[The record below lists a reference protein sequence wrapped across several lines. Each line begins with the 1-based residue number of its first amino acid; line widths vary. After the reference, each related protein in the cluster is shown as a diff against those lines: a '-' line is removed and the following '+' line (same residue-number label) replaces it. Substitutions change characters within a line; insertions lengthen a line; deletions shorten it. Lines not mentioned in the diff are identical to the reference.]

1 MNHPQD
7 VVLQPIVSEKSY
19 DRMGEKIYQF
29 KVAKSANKHEIK
41 NAVEALFKVRVIDV
55 RTLNVRPK
63 AKRRG
68 VHRGFTAGWKKAIV
82 TLNPA
87 DSIAFFEGIA

>member
-7 VVLQPIVSEKSY
+7 VILQPIVSEKSY

-29 KVAKSANKHEIK
+29 KVAKTANKHQIK
-41 NAVEALFKVRVIDV
+41 DAVELLFKVRVTNV

-82 TLNPA
+82 TLNQE
-87 DSIAFFEGIA
+87 DSITFFEGIA

>member
-1 MNHPQD
+1 MSHPQD
-7 VVLQPIVSEKSY
+7 IILQPIVSEKSY
-19 DRMGEKIYQF
+19 GRMTEKIYQF
-29 KVAKSANKHEIK
+29 KVAKSANKHQIK
-41 NAVEALFKVRVIDV
+41 EAVEALFKVRVTAV

-68 VHRGFTAGWKKAIV
+68 VFKGFTPAWKKAIV
-82 TLNPA
+82 CLHKD